1 MKIQVEIIV
10 PKWDFLTGSLSFLPH
25 PVPALSPTASLVQA
39 TFEGRSRWA
48 CLTLFLCVDATSVTS
63 M

>member
-10 PKWDFLTGSLSFLPH
+10 PKRDFLTGSLSFLPR

-39 TFEGRSRWA
+39 K
-48 CLTLFLCVDATSVTS
+48 
-63 M
+63 